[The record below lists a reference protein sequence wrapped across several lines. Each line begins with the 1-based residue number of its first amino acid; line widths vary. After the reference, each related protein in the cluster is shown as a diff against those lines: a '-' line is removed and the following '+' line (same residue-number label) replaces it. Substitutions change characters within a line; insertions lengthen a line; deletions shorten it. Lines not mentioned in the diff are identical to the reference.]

1 MPSAELLNLLYE
13 FSAVKAKDSPGTQY
27 ALHPSALLALGISAN
42 ELLKKQLTPLVLE
55 HVNRVLDEEEKAG
68 VEDPEHYND
77 ADTLYATVFDDAL
90 EAYGDED
97 IDTAKEGEAV
107 PAENPKG

>member
-13 FSAVKAKDSPGTQY
+13 FSAVKAKDNPGAQY
-27 ALHPSALLALGISAN
+27 ALHPSALLGLGIAAN

-68 VEDPEHYND
+68 FEHPDHYDNPE
-77 ADTLYATVFDDAL
+77 TLYATVFDDTL
-90 EAYGDED
+90 EAYGDDD
-97 IDTAKEGEAV
+97 IDAANEGEVTA
-107 PAENPKG
+107 NDTDG